1 MDPKANHDV
10 LRLKIPSHPR
20 YVSAVRAFV
29 EDIATK
35 SGFDKVKVEDLK
47 LAINEAL
54 ANIIEH
60 AYGGQRNKDILIDL
74 VVARKYIEVILRDFG
89 KKVDLSAIRSRDL
102 DDVRDGGLGV
112 FLIKNMVDEVVYSSQ
127 KDGTELRLVKN
138 R

>member
-1 MDPKANHDV
+1 MDAKANHDV
-10 LRLKIPSHPR
+10 IRMKIPSHPR

-29 EDIATK
+29 EDIAAK

-60 AYGGQRNKDILIDL
+60 AYGGQRNKDIFIDL
-74 VVARKYIEVILRDFG
+74 VVARKYIEIILRDFG
-89 KKVDLSAIRSRDL
+89 RKVELSEIRSRDL
-102 DDVRDGGLGV
+102 DEVRDGGLGV
-112 FLIKNMVDEVVYSSQ
+112 FLIKNMVDEVVYVSQ